1 MKKHLLTDEERD
13 LLVNYRVQ
21 RAKETLLE
29 ADSLLEAGF
38 FNAAVNRLYYACYYA
53 VTALLI
59 KNKIEAQTH
68 QGVKQMFSLH
78 YIANNKVGKQYSVFY
93 GRLFNDR
100 MSGDYE
106 DFVYFDRE
114 TVAVMRQ
121 QAEDFIAIIEKEI
134 TAYPL
139 HSS

>member
-13 LLVNYRVQ
+13 LLGNYRVQ

-114 TVAVMRQ
+114 TVAVMRL

-134 TAYPL
+134 
-139 HSS
+139 